1 MKMSD
6 ILRALNRYLSA
17 VALAGWY
24 TLFPVAFFK
33 LAHSVFTHWRGGTFS
48 AHDVFVAFAL
58 ALMVWLTYR
67 SVGLAYTCAL
77 VAITYIAYSLVP

>member
-1 MKMSD
+1 MSD
-6 ILRALNRYLSA
+6 ILRALNRHLRE

-24 TLFPVAFFK
+24 ILFPIAFFR

-48 AHDVFVAFAL
+48 ANDAFVAFAL

-67 SVGLAYTCAL
+67 SVGLSYTCAL
-77 VAITYIAYSLVP
+77 VAVAYIAYSMASS